1 MNKNLY
7 FSIGSA
13 PSDAADDALM
23 INADLFV
30 AMHPVTATTSIMLF
44 LDRAN
49 TGGANTQITLTHA
62 SGMNIEVMEDVSI
75 AMAGEPRDGFIV
87 IADATGGEFCSR
99 HITDCALT
107 QL

>member
-7 FSIGSA
+7 FSIGST

-30 AMHPVTATTSIMLF
+30 SMHPVTATTSIMLF

-49 TGGANTQITLTHA
+49 TGGANTQVTLTHA
-62 SGMNIEVMEDVSI
+62 SAMNIDVMEDVAEAI
-75 AMAGEPRDGFIV
+75 AGEPRDGFIV
-87 IADATGGEFCSR
+87 IADVTGGEFCSP

>member
-7 FSIGSA
+7 FSIGST

-30 AMHPVTATTSIMLF
+30 SMNPVTATTSIMKF

-49 TGGANTQITLTHA
+49 TGGANTTITLTHA
-62 SGMNIEVMEDVSI
+62 EAMNIDVMEDVAEAI
-75 AMAGEPRDGFIV
+75 AGEPKDGFIV
-87 IADATGGEFCSR
+87 IADTTGGEFCSP

>member
-7 FSIGSA
+7 FSIGST

-30 AMHPVTATTSIMLF
+30 AMNPVTSTTTILKF

-49 TGGANTQITLTHA
+49 TGGANTTITLTHKEA
-62 SGMNIEVMEDVSI
+62 RNLEVMEAVV
-75 AMAGEPRDGFIV
+75 AALEGEPRDGFIV
-87 IADATGGEFCSR
+87 VADPTNGEFCSEY
-99 HITDCALT
+99 ITDCALT
-107 QL
+107 PF

>member
-7 FSIGSA
+7 FSIGST

-23 INADLFV
+23 ISADLFV
-30 AMHPVTATTSIMLF
+30 SMHPVTATTSIMLF

-49 TGGANTQITLTHA
+49 TGGANTQVTLTHA
-62 SGMNIEVMEDVSI
+62 SAMNIDVMEDVAE
-75 AMAGEPRDGFIV
+75 AMAGEPKDGFIV
-87 IADATGGEFCSR
+87 IADTTGGEFCSP

>member
-7 FSIGSA
+7 FDNGTSPIL
-13 PSDAADDALM
+13 ADDALM
-23 INADLFV
+23 ICADLFV
-30 AMHPVTATTSIMLF
+30 SMHPVTATTSIMLF

-62 SGMNIEVMEDVSI
+62 EAMNIEVMEDVAE

-87 IADATGGEFCSR
+87 IADVTGGEFCSP
-99 HITDCALT
+99 HITNCILT